1 MSGNGHALWSVKQ
14 KMSQERNESVL
25 DPASAAM
32 QAPIILFVDDD
43 RDVQAAARLMLH
55 RQGFDL
61 KSAYD
66 AQEAM
71 GMLAAYPVVLVLLD
85 LNYTR
90 GANTGAEG
98 LSLLAE
104 MRRYRDDLPVIVVTG
119 HSGVSIAVEAMR
131 AGATDFVMKPWNNE
145 RLLDCVRRALK
156 PCDKKTAFPL
166 EDVVIGTSPGFL
178 ALLDAIARLAPTRA
192 SLVIH
197 GAPGAGKMLL
207 ARRLVRLASMVAGQ
221 GIACDVI
228 EGARCVALPETQG
241 LWIIRGFDALDPV
254 LQTRLADRLERD
266 DAPRVIALTSLDPR
280 SLEAR
285 LDARLFLLLGVIRLV
300 VPPLRERPEDIE
312 ALARHFLHYFAVRHA
327 VSAPAMDEAAL
338 TALGT
343 HDLPQEVRGLRVAME
358 RVVLTGQWPRSPNV
372 AGNSGREAVADSV
385 PRAETATLRD
395 NEKELIE
402 TALRRH
408 GFNVTKAARD
418 LGLTRPA
425 LYRRMARH
433 GL

>member
-1 MSGNGHALWSVKQ
+1 MNQKWNDSVPGP
-14 KMSQERNESVL
+14 SS
-25 DPASAAM
+25 AST
-32 QAPIILFVDDD
+32 QVPIILFVDDD
-43 RDVQAAARLMLH
+43 HDVQAAARLLLR
-55 RQGFDL
+55 RQGFGL
-61 KSAYD
+61 ESAHD

-71 GMLAAYPVVLVLLD
+71 GVLAAYPVALVLLD

-90 GANTGAEG
+90 GATSGAEG

-145 RLLDCVRRALK
+145 RLLDCVRRALMQRDRK
-156 PCDKKTAFPL
+156 AAPPL

-178 ALLDAIARLAPTRA
+178 PLLDVITRLAPTRA

-197 GAPGAGKMLL
+197 GAPGTGKMLL
-207 ARRLVRLASMVAGQ
+207 ARRLARLASMAGGE
-221 GIACDVI
+221 GIVCDVI
-228 EGARCVALPETQG
+228 EGAECTALPETQG
-241 LWIIRGFDALDPV
+241 LWIIRGFDALDPAQ
-254 LQTRLADRLERD
+254 QTRLADRLERG
-266 DAPRVIALTSLDPR
+266 DAPRVIALTGLAPRALEACLDP
-280 SLEAR
+280 
-285 LDARLFLLLGVIRLV
+285 RLFLLLGVIRLV
-300 VPPLRERPEDIE
+300 VPPLRERPQDIE

-327 VSAPAMDEAAL
+327 VSPPPMDEAAL
-338 TALGT
+338 AALIT

-358 RVVLTGQWPRSPNV
+358 RVVLTGQWPLSPIAAEG
-372 AGNSGREAVADSV
+372 AGQKAMAGGALK
-385 PRAETATLRD
+385 AETPTLRD
-395 NEKELIE
+395 NEKGLIE
-402 TALRRH
+402 AALRRH

-433 GL
+433 DL